1 MLPFST
7 RTLTYS
13 SPRYSQRPQSASFLT
28 ITAHHHRKIFLHRR
42 SLALAVVADHRPSCS
57 LLLTPLPTATNRYHY
72 FFSPAAPSHYPSDVM
87 ASTLSNSSSS
97 SSSSSNT
104 YVDFL
109 EQAKRNFCLS
119 NAHLSHEE
127 LNRAWFQA
135 ACQTSQPSMAH
146 EVPRSMA
153 FNASDMTQLPVW
165 TTFGLLVPD
174 LTPTRLPASSP
185 WTVPARPPS

>member
-13 SPRYSQRPQSASFLT
+13 SPRYPQRPQSASFLT

-57 LLLTPLPTATNRYHY
+57 LLLTPLPTATTI

-87 ASTLSNSSSS
+87 ASTLSNSSS

-165 TTFGLLVPD
+165 TTFGLLVPH

-185 WTVPARPPS
+185 WTVPARLLS

>member
-13 SPRYSQRPQSASFLT
+13 SPRYPQRPQSASFLT

-57 LLLTPLPTATNRYHY
+57 LLLTPLPTATTI

-87 ASTLSNSSSS
+87 ASTLSNSS

-165 TTFGLLVPD
+165 TTFGLLVPH
-174 LTPTRLPASSP
+174 LTHTRLPASSP
-185 WTVPARPPS
+185 WTVPARLLS